1 MKIKSLC
8 RSNKFKFDLELE
20 LDSFSST
27 QNGPAISDP
36 IITYVYVYL
45 QSTHVVSKGVE
56 LNLVRG
62 GIIILACARRERK
75 FHPPPLSEFSPP
87 GLLFAP
93 SGHTFSFFSLYIVRM
108 AMSSDGELPPL
119 RSSARG
125 TSPFP
130 PLNMMSDIIQG
141 LSDNLCKNCIFL
153 AT

>member
-1 MKIKSLC
+1 MIQTPWKGVAVVAAQKLSRESSDYDIMGGKGDKILH
-8 RSNKFKFDLELE
+8 
-20 LDSFSST
+20 
-27 QNGPAISDP
+27 
-36 IITYVYVYL
+36 L
-45 QSTHVVSKGVE
+45 QLVSKHKGVE